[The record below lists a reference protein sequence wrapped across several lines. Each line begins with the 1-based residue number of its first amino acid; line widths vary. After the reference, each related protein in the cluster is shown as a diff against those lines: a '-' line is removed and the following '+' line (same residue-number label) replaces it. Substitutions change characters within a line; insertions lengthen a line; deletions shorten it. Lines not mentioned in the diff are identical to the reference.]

1 MTLQFESLYIS
12 ARAIIIQV
20 SIKMKMILFVLAD
33 YNNDGIV
40 DSTDV
45 SALRLYL
52 LSKGVDVS
60 SLDVKIEAY
69 VQQGL
74 ISMEAN

>member
-1 MTLQFESLYIS
+1 
-12 ARAIIIQV
+12 
-20 SIKMKMILFVLAD
+20 MKMILFLAD

>member
-1 MTLQFESLYIS
+1 M
-12 ARAIIIQV
+12 
-20 SIKMKMILFVLAD
+20 IKKLGSSSVLAD

>member
-1 MTLQFESLYIS
+1 
-12 ARAIIIQV
+12 
-20 SIKMKMILFVLAD
+20 MKMILFV
-33 YNNDGIV
+33 
-40 DSTDV
+40 
-45 SALRLYL
+45 
-52 LSKGVDVS
+52 SKGVDVS